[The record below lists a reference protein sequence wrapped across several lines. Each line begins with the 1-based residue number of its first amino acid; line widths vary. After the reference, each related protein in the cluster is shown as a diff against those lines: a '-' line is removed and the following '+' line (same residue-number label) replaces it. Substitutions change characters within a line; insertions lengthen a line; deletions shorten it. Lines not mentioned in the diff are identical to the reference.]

1 MLRASTTWTVCLP
14 GRHKLL
20 AHPPVAKPFS
30 LQTLLDLSQ
39 LRMDEAGRRLAKLLA
54 GEQEA
59 SERVSLLQQYR
70 EEYLAR
76 YIAARQNGIGRDAM
90 NNYQSFL
97 ARLDDAVGQAQ
108 EMAAQSRQRTVAGQR
123 DWLDQRGQVKA
134 FDKLSLRH
142 QLREQTHEQRLEQ
155 KRQDEYAAR
164 SHHLEDDIGEE

>member
-1 MLRASTTWTVCLP
+1 
-14 GRHKLL
+14 
-20 AHPPVAKPFS
+20 VAKPFS
-30 LQTLLDLSQ
+30 LQALLDLSQ

-142 QLREQTHEQRLEQ
+142 QLREQTLEQRLEQ
-155 KRQDEYAAR
+155 KRQDEHAAR
-164 SHHLEDDIGEE
+164 GHRLEDDIGEE